1 MEVSALPEPHLRPEW
16 PAIERILERAVT
28 EGETF
33 DPAIDC
39 LWVAYE
45 RGTIFGCVTTRLET
59 NGTAE
64 LRLVSGIRLKEWIA
78 PMEAM
83 LTSWARDCGA
93 HRFVSRGRVG
103 WGRFA
108 KRHGWAALGLDD
120 EGKAGFSKQ
129 LLDRGPE
136 HR

>member
-16 PAIERILERAVT
+16 PAIERLLCDATDDGADI
-28 EGETF
+28 F
-33 DPAIDC
+33 DPSLDC

-64 LRLVSGIRLKEWIA
+64 LRLVSGTRLKEWIA

-83 LTSWARDCGA
+83 IASWARLCGA
-93 HRFVSRGRVG
+93 TRLASRGR
-103 WGRFA
+103 
-108 KRHGWAALGLDD
+108 KGWARHSRAFGWALLETDD
-120 EGKAGFSKQ
+120 ENKIIFEKR
-129 LLDRGPE
+129 L
-136 HR
+136 